1 MDKRTFKS
9 FIAVVI
15 GTSLLATCTKSD
27 KNGVFFAATIDL
39 KNSSIAADR
48 TQTSLYFSLD
58 DGATF
63 ADAQNLQVGQKYRV
77 RVVDAKIN
85 AAFKPIYEVDWSAS
99 NPAPSDPSSQ
109 TPEFTMQSSNT
120 LSAIITGEPYCAFIP
135 ASWTGAW
142 GGDEVGSCCGGT
154 DANTL
159 TQDATDPNKLIM
171 DNFWGDHVDAYIL
184 FSASTPN
191 GDQIVTIPEQT
202 TSEGGTA
209 SGTGTYSQC
218 YGTFTI
224 NTTYVLGASTY
235 NWQYNFHR

>member
-1 MDKRTFKS
+1 MYKKNKS
-9 FIAVVI
+9 FVAFVVVI
-15 GTSLLATCTKSD
+15 LLLVTCTKSD

-39 KNSSIAADR
+39 RNSSIAADR

-63 ADAQNLQVGQKYRV
+63 TDAQTLPVGQKYRV
-77 RVVDAKIN
+77 KVVDAKIK
-85 AAFKPIYEVDWSAS
+85 AIFKPVYAVDWSAS
-99 NPAPSDPSSQ
+99 NPQPSDASSQ

-120 LSAIITGEPYCAFIP
+120 LSAIITGDPYCAFVP
-135 ASWTGAW
+135 TVWTGAW

-154 DANTL
+154 DANIL

>member
-1 MDKRTFKS
+1 
-9 FIAVVI
+9 VVI